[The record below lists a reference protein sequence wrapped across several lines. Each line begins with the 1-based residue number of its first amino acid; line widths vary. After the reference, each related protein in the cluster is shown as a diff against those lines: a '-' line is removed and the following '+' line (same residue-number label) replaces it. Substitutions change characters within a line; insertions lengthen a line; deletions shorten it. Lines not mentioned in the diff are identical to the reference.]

1 MARRSAIWSAAVGH
15 ATVHQIPSQTPAQ
28 ASRGYQ
34 TRLNPSHLVF
44 GDTSAFVVKAIA
56 PEFKTY
62 NSTMSLD
69 YTKRGRLLLE
79 WVPKLGDGK
88 FNWKTPVRFALSADE
103 AAEVVSRTAMQEKT
117 EFFRKVSSSNGQYQ
131 NQSSGDF
138 DGEQVEKVCTVE
150 PSDDGCVEF
159 KLDHQISDPAG
170 PRRSIVIDPNAPIS
184 IRLMGGEYLVI
195 KSIIEFSIP
204 YLIGWAPAME
214 ASLQANIDK
223 AADESGGLGGDGFHD
238 NYNRNSRSTNYH
250 TRDSV
255 LRGNNNDVPF

>member
-1 MARRSAIWSAAVGH
+1 MDIMAIHIH
-15 ATVHQIPSQTPAQ
+15 AHVVHPPYI
-28 ASRGYQ
+28 R
-34 TRLNPSHLVF
+34 
-44 GDTSAFVVKAIA
+44 AF
-56 PEFKTY
+56 
-62 NSTMSLD
+62 
-69 YTKRGRLLLE
+69 
-79 WVPKLGDGK
+79 
-88 FNWKTPVRFALSADE
+88 
-103 AAEVVSRTAMQEKT
+103 
-117 EFFRKVSSSNGQYQ
+117 
-131 NQSSGDF
+131 
-138 DGEQVEKVCTVE
+138 
-150 PSDDGCVEF
+150 
-159 KLDHQISDPAG
+159 HQ
-170 PRRSIVIDPNAPIS
+170 NAPIS